1 MKQIIIT
8 SLILLI
14 LDSIYLSIF
23 KNYYNNL
30 VNKIQKNDIK
40 LNKVSV
46 FLCYCILI
54 FGLNYFIINE
64 NKNPEYAF
72 IYGLVIYSVF
82 ELTNK
87 AIFNNWEWFAV
98 VIDSIWGGL
107 LHFLTTYLYYKINKI
122 KRSI

>member
-1 MKQIIIT
+1 MKQILIIAF
-8 SLILLI
+8 ILLI

-30 VNKIQKNDIK
+30 VKKIQKKKII
-40 LNKVSV
+40 LNKLSA

-64 NKNPEYAF
+64 NKTPEYAF
-72 IYGLVIYSVF
+72 IYGLVIYSIF

-87 AIFNNWEWFAV
+87 AIFKNWEWFAV
-98 VIDSIWGGL
+98 ILDSIWGGL
-107 LHFLTTYLYYKINKI
+107 LHYLTTYIYYKIAI
-122 KRSI
+122 KN

>member
-1 MKQIIIT
+1 MKQI
-8 SLILLI
+8 LILSIILLL

-30 VNKIQKNDIK
+30 VKNIQKKDIK
-40 LNKVSV
+40 LNKLSA

-64 NKNPEYAF
+64 NKSPNYAF
-72 IYGLVIYSVF
+72 IYGLVIYSIF

-87 AIFNNWEWFAV
+87 AIFTNWEWLAV
-98 VIDSIWGGL
+98 ILDSLWGGL
-107 LHFLTTYLYYKINKI
+107 LHYFTTYLYYKINKN
-122 KRSI
+122 